1 MKTRKSLIVFII
13 AVLMLATAIIYF
25 DTKLLDH
32 VKQTTK
38 QQENTEEAGEENPEP
53 SMQEPA
59 VENDEESQ
67 EDVPEDAGTDT

>member
-38 QQENTEEAGEENPEP
+38 QENTEEAGEENPEP
-53 SMQEPA
+53 SNVEP

-67 EDVPEDAGTDT
+67 EDA